1 MQSMYVL
8 FGTKWSKLF
17 CGPLWSV
24 ESTEQGSSSSS
35 ASISLDPL
43 TVCAHSVNIAGA

>member
-24 ESTEQGSSSSS
+24 EATEQGSSS
-35 ASISLDPL
+35 ASNSLDPL
-43 TVCAHSVNIAGA
+43 TVCAHSVINIAGA